1 MGRNSVVNIKPD
13 VDPVIRTR
21 QNDFIV
27 PVIHRQ
33 FHLPSLMRKYLQLIK
48 TFYHRRIVIS
58 LSVIVWPVGIFV
70 RLLTLYKVFI
80 RGKKNWSPA
89 IKRNIAN
96 AFYLDP

>member
-33 FHLPSLMRKYLQLIK
+33 FHSPSLMRKYLRLIK

-58 LSVIVWPVGIFV
+58 LSVVVWPVGIFV
-70 RLLTLYKVFI
+70 RLLTHYKVFI

-96 AFYLDP
+96 AFYSDP